1 MLLCVS
7 NWHLTPMWGIVRKKI
22 TFQNNLEMEVKD
34 GTEDIEIG
42 DLQMRIHLGLVT
54 PHLTTFQRP

>member
-1 MLLCVS
+1 M
-7 NWHLTPMWGIVRKKI
+7 GIVRKKI
-22 TFQNNLEMEVKD
+22 TFENNLEMEVKD